1 METVLRG
8 VAIYM
13 VLLVVIRLSG
23 RRTLGE
29 MAPFDFV
36 LLLIVAETTQ
46 QALLGEDFSVTN
58 SIVLIITLFTTDA
71 VFSYAKQWSPR
82 AARWMDGQATVLI
95 SLGELD
101 KRALSRAR
109 VSLEDV
115 LEAARRQHG
124 LERLDQIKF
133 AVLEVSGNISIVPKG
148 SEPGGPPFLKSPR
161 TDEETSRV

>member
-1 METVLRG
+1 METVFRG
-8 VAIYM
+8 IAIYL
-13 VLLVVIRLSG
+13 VLFVVIRLTG

-46 QALLGEDFSVTN
+46 QALLGEDFSITN
-58 SIVLIITLFTTDA
+58 SILLIITLFTTDA
-71 VFSYAKQWSPR
+71 FFSYVKQWSPR

-95 SLGELD
+95 SLGHIDE
-101 KRALSRAR
+101 RALSRSR

-133 AVLEVSGNISIVPKG
+133 AVLEISGSISIIPK
-148 SEPGGPPFLKSPR
+148 
-161 TDEETSRV
+161 SR